1 MLMLVFFYHIYYSWI
16 KNFSDWEVPTVAQQ
30 VKNLTGIHEDA
41 GSIPGLAQWIKGPAL
56 P

>member
-1 MLMLVFFYHIYYSWI
+1 MINIMLHIVY
-16 KNFSDWEVPTVAQQ
+16 Q
-30 VKNLTGIHEDA
+30 VKKKASGKRSGRGSAVNELDQDT